1 MPKTILFADD
11 ELYNIEGLIETVRAE
26 GYKILTCRDATTAVR
41 IVEKGGVDCL
51 VIDIMMDP
59 GDGFK
64 SVDPGVAGLAAIDEI
79 LRKNPDQPIVCHS
92 IISDQKII
100 DRLKRKGVL
109 YLRKA
114 ETSAEAALRVIE
126 SKATGVY
133 RVR

>member
-26 GYKILTCRDATTAVR
+26 GFEVLTCRDASSAVR
-41 IVEKGGVDCL
+41 IVGEGGVDCL

-59 GDGFK
+59 GDDFI
-64 SVDPGVAGLAAIDEI
+64 SVDPSEAGLAAIAEI
-79 LRKNPDQPIVCHS
+79 LRNNPDQPIVCHS
-92 IISDQKII
+92 VISDQAII
-100 DRLKRKGVL
+100 DNLKRKGVL

-114 ETSAEAALRVIE
+114 ETSAKAALKIIE

-133 RVR
+133 KVR